1 MTVVQTPTSYRN
13 HIRWGRVVG
22 LAFALEAVLFATL
35 VPLQQIISQRL
46 WFAAVAIGCALFGYA
61 AGRLAARGL
70 TSGAVL
76 HGLLV
81 GILATII
88 YLVLNVL
95 GPGGLAAAV
104 ALYGAPLSVLLNALR
119 IAGCAAGAFHQA
131 RA

>member
-1 MTVVQTPTSYRN
+1 MIVATPARVR
-13 HIRWGRVVG
+13 IRWGRIVG

-35 VPLQQIISQRL
+35 VPLQQVLSL
-46 WFAAVAIGCALFGYA
+46 KAWFAAVAIGCVLFGYI

-81 GILATII
+81 GALATII
-88 YLVLNVL
+88 YLVLCML
-95 GPGGLAAAV
+95 GPGGLPAAIAV
-104 ALYGAPLSVLLNALR
+104 YGAPLYVSVNALR
-119 IAGCAAGAFHQA
+119 IAGCTAGAFHQA